1 MTVTDLPKF
10 VTPLQIRA
18 ARALLDWTQI
28 DLAKATGYST
38 TTIWRV
44 ERGSP
49 DTARALSVLVET
61 FQGVDIEFI
70 SEDDVIGVQLHQP
83 TLRDVINLL

>member
-1 MTVTDLPKF
+1 MTVTDFPKF

-28 DLAKATGYST
+28 DLAKAAGYST

-44 ERGSP
+44 ENGSP
-49 DTARALSVLVET
+49 DAAGALSVLVET
-61 FQGVDIEFI
+61 FQGADIEFI
-70 SEDDVIGVQLHQP
+70 SEDDVIGVQLHQ
-83 TLRDVINLL
+83 RMIGDAIYLL

>member
-28 DLAKATGYST
+28 DLAKAAGYST

-49 DTARALSVLVET
+49 DTARALGVLVET

-70 SEDDVIGVQLHQP
+70 SEDDVIGVQLHQRM
-83 TLRDVINLL
+83 LGDVINLL

>member
-28 DLAKATGYST
+28 DLAKAAGYST

-44 ERGSP
+44 ENGSP
-49 DTARALSVLVET
+49 DAARALGVLVET
-61 FQGVDIEFI
+61 FQGADIEFI
-70 SEDDVIGVQLHQP
+70 SEDDVIGVQLHQRM
-83 TLRDVINLL
+83 LGDVINLL